1 MSVFS
6 ISFVSLNSILPWL
19 SHILFIHSSTDGHL
33 SCLYFL
39 AIIHWIMV
47 LQIPIY
53 CFYVG
58 MCFHFSWVFR
68 NEIAEPY
75 GNSMFNFLRN
85 CQTVFQSRCT
95 ILHSAS
101 NVWRN
106 ILFLHILIKAF
117 FSGRYKVVS
126 HCINSFDLCFPN
138 DWWFWTSFHML
149 ILVFHFVT
157 CLFKFFAHF

>member
-117 FSGRYKVVS
+117 FLADTKLYLIVLIVS
-126 HCINSFDLCFPN
+126 ICVSLMTDDFEH
-138 DWWFWTSFHML
+138 
-149 ILVFHFVT
+149 HFI
-157 CLFKFFAHF
+157 CLFLYFIL